1 MSNLK
6 KLVVTAMLIALCVV
20 LPMAFHTIPRAGSIL
35 LPMHIPVLLAG
46 LICGWK
52 FGLLAGVAG
61 PLLSSSLT
69 GMPPTA
75 IAPVMMIELGIY
87 GLVAGVVMHFVR
99 THRASFDLYI
109 SMISAMIV
117 GRVVAGIAQYVYFF
131 GSPGFFG
138 GVYENVPNPAGEYAY
153 IFNEYLGAYEYVI
166 YEVAV
171 RVSNY
176 TWALWTT
183 SYFITSLP
191 GIVIQLA
198 FVPSVVMALERER
211 VIPLR
216 YPIRYPI

>member
-6 KLVVTAMLIALCVV
+6 KLVVAAMLIALCVV
-20 LPMAFHTIPRAGSIL
+20 LPMAFHSIPRAGSIV

-52 FGLLAGVAG
+52 FGLLVGVVG

-75 IAPVMMIELGIY
+75 IVPVMMIELGTY
-87 GLVAGVVMHFVR
+87 GLIAGVVMHFIR
-99 THRASFDLYI
+99 TKRSTFDLYV
-109 SMISAMIV
+109 SMISAMFV

-138 GVYENVPNPAGEYAY
+138 GVYEYIPNPAGAYAY
-153 IFNEYLGAYEYVI
+153 VYNEYLGVYEYVI

-183 SYFITSLP
+183 SYFVTSLP

-216 YPIRYPI
+216 YPLNSNA